1 MSQEDQIRWNRQH
14 GESQG
19 REEPAL
25 FLRQVFESEHA
36 DITAGRALDIACGG
50 GRNALFLA
58 EKGFAVT
65 GIDISSVA
73 LGRAEKRAV
82 EKSLAISWRQ
92 ADLENYTP
100 EAAAYDLVVNIDYLQ
115 RPLLPAMKAALKI
128 GGFIIFDTYLVD
140 QQAIG
145 HPRNPDYLLR
155 HNELLQS
162 FRDFRV
168 LYYRE
173 GRIISNGER
182 SFRAGIFAQKMR

>member
-1 MSQEDQIRWNRQH
+1 MSQEDQNRWNRQH

-115 RPLLPAMKAALKI
+115 RPLLPAMKAALK
-128 GGFIIFDTYLVD
+128 
-140 QQAIG
+140 A
-145 HPRNPDYLLR
+145 
-155 HNELLQS
+155 
-162 FRDFRV
+162 RV
-168 LYYRE
+168 
-173 GRIISNGER
+173 N
-182 SFRAGIFAQKMR
+182 